1 MNFSPSLERFYKVK
15 NKIISKNSRI
25 GLLTNQCSY
34 SFLYKKYSFELFEP
48 EVVFLLEHGFFSE
61 FQDQISIQD
70 EANYK
75 KIYHTNWISL
85 YGKDFGSLY
94 PKKENLK
101 NLDWIIID
109 IQDIGSRY
117 YTFLTSVYFL
127 LETIIKEK
135 LECNIILLDRPN
147 PLIKNYSKRKFEG
160 SPLQKKYE
168 SFVGVSEILHKHGLT
183 SGELLFYYVERLF
196 NKNLKNQIW
205 VVPFDSNLPI
215 FKIFPEK
222 NQLMLKEKINSIL
235 PEDFEIYPSPNMPSF
250 KTARVYTGQCLLEGT
265 NLSEGR
271 GTTKPFEIFGAP
283 FLEFEVISKIS
294 ELSLLKKMGVI
305 LRKLKF
311 IPTSNKYHNQVC
323 NGWQLHILKEDKYH
337 SLFTTIAILKEIK
350 KICKDFDWYRGI
362 YEFKRDFLAIEYLL
376 GDNFL
381 FEFLEFNKFSFD
393 ELYEYLRK
401 HQNLWKKKI
410 KKYLI
415 YK

>member
-1 MNFSPSLERFYKVK
+1 MNFSPSLERFYKIK